1 MFGSMWQSFCL
12 PNRQDIYPYV
22 FDSLAKTKLAAGF
35 IKGVKMSLPSGFE
48 RKDDRDL
55 IFAL

>member
-1 MFGSMWQSFCL
+1 MLLFWQ
-12 PNRQDIYPYV
+12 DVYPFV

-35 IKGVKMSLPSGFE
+35 IQGVKMSLPTGFE

-55 IFAL
+55 NFELRSYDL